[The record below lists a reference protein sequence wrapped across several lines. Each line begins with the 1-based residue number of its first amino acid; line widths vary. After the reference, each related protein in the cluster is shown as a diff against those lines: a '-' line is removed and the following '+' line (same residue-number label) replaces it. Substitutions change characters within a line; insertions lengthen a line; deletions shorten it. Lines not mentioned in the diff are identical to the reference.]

1 MSATTRVD
9 TEPHRPPELSPR
21 RRRGILV
28 VVCLALMMVVSAV
41 SGLNVALPDLAVDTG
56 ASQTELTWIVDAY
69 TLAFVGLL
77 LPLGAVGDRFG
88 RRGVLVFGLL
98 AFGLGAA
105 LAMTTGEPSTLI
117 TLRALMGVGAAAVMP
132 ATLSVIT
139 SSFPPEERA
148 RAVGVWVGVAGG
160 GAVLGLLASGI
171 LLELFSWSSF
181 FGLNVTLALLAL
193 AGTLALVPSSRDDSA
208 PRLDPVGAVLSL
220 AGIVG
225 VVLAII
231 EGPERG
237 WTGALTV
244 TGLAVGVLGLVAFVA
259 WELRRPDPMLD
270 PRLFRLRGFSAGSL
284 AITVQFFGSFGFF
297 FVVMQYLQYVQG
309 RSPLMAAVCLLPL
322 PVVLI
327 PLARRA
333 PLLAA
338 RLGTHRV
345 VSLGLALSATGM
357 LLLSRLALD
366 TPYWFL
372 ALGIVVFAA
381 GMGLAGTPATT
392 AIVASLPRS
401 QQGVASAVNDAS
413 RELGSVLG
421 IAILGSVL
429 NAAYR
434 DGLAPATDGLPPQ
447 AAEAARSSIAF
458 IERGADR
465 LAAMGPAGDRLAS
478 AAQQSFVDATGTAFL
493 VAAGVLLVG
502 AVAVWFRAPRE
513 MDEPPA
519 SRVAGGS

>member
-1 MSATTRVD
+1 
-9 TEPHRPPELSPR
+9 
-21 RRRGILV
+21 
-28 VVCLALMMVVSAV
+28 
-41 SGLNVALPDLAVDTG
+41 
-56 ASQTELTWIVDAY
+56 
-69 TLAFVGLL
+69 
-77 LPLGAVGDRFG
+77 
-88 RRGVLVFGLL
+88 
-98 AFGLGAA
+98 
-105 LAMTTGEPSTLI
+105 
-117 TLRALMGVGAAAVMP
+117 
-132 ATLSVIT
+132 
-139 SSFPPEERA
+139 
-148 RAVGVWVGVAGG
+148 
-160 GAVLGLLASGI
+160 
-171 LLELFSWSSF
+171 
-181 FGLNVTLALLAL
+181 
-193 AGTLALVPSSRDDSA
+193 
-208 PRLDPVGAVLSL
+208 
-220 AGIVG
+220 
-225 VVLAII
+225 
-231 EGPERG
+231 
-237 WTGALTV
+237 
-244 TGLAVGVLGLVAFVA
+244 
-259 WELRRPDPMLD
+259 MLD

-333 PLLAA
+333 PVLAA
-338 RLGTHRV
+338 RVGTHRV
-345 VSLGLALSATGM
+345 LALGLALSATGM

-372 ALGIVVFAA
+372 ALGLVVFAA

-392 AIVASLPRS
+392 AIVSSLPRS

-421 IAILGSVL
+421 IAVLGSVL

-434 DGLAPATDGLPPQ
+434 DGLAPATHGLPPQ
-447 AAEAARSSIAF
+447 AADAAQSSIAF

-493 VAAGVLLVG
+493 VAAGVLMLG

-513 MDEPPA
+513 P
-519 SRVAGGS
+519 